1 MPAADALAVFS
12 APSQTHAPSMS
23 GHPGNSFGRAVVSG
37 GDAPGACGSA
47 SGAAKPRRCRAP
59 AATFGRQPRATSVAG
74 AAFDHVPVAA
84 TSALTH
90 PSGKASSFGRSV
102 RACDAATPA
111 TCNVASCAEEPS
123 IVRPRHPTACFAKG
137 EARPATSE
145 PSWKARP
152 NAPDLTPST
161 ADALVR
167 PRTAVVLMAPPS
179 GGSSRGAA
187 GASAAPSHPSVG
199 TYDPCL
205 DAVSRRAPAVS
216 HHADYSRTPP
226 GLQHPSWRG
235 TYAPG
240 PPCCTYGLRVP
251 ISNNVCLLFVFLQP
265 ISMKGYLMLDH
276 HQEDFP

>member
-12 APSQTHAPSMS
+12 APSQAHASRTG
-23 GHPGNSFGRAVVSG
+23 GHPGNSFSRAVFSG
-37 GDAPGACGSA
+37 GEAPGACGSA
-47 SGAAKPRRCRAP
+47 SGASKPRRCRAP
-59 AATFGRQPRATSVAG
+59 AASFDRQPRATSVAG

-84 TSALTH
+84 ISAPTL
-90 PSGKASSFGRSV
+90 PSGKVSSFGRSV
-102 RACDAATPA
+102 RAYGAGTPA
-111 TCNVASCAEEPS
+111 TCNAASCDEEPS

-137 EARPATSE
+137 EARPSTID
-145 PSWKARP
+145 PSWKVRP

-216 HHADYSRTPP
+216 HHADFSSTPGP
-226 GLQHPSWRG
+226 PAPQAG

-240 PPCCTYGLRVP
+240 PPCSTYGLRVP
-251 ISNNVCLLFVFLQP
+251 ISVRPQT
-265 ISMKGYLMLDH
+265 
-276 HQEDFP
+276 